1 MRFRHLDPT
10 DAFESDSSGE
20 GTDHTTGQNNDKSPD
35 REGELEESVQGD
47 IYSSSEGESQ
57 GPDGQS
63 TSDGRTFAIPHDTL
77 YKEDSGEPPDH
88 TDDWDYKYSKHL
100 TISRD
105 HTAAS
110 SWHYQLLTALRSDTG
125 AAQLEQPPGKVSLFR
140 IPDDYNPFEPL
151 PGYFPNPPLSPKPT
165 RHSRELLL
173 GIAPALLQRSEMSPI
188 ILNQEQEVPNYFT
201 MEPPAAAG
209 SRAQNLNPTGGFYAE
224 ASSNTEHMMRLENEM
239 RKLYDQ
245 QLALGS
251 TTWLVLHMVDGE
263 PTTCLVEPS
272 WMSTQSLKG
281 NSPLADENEYL
292 RHRPDVAFIVYKY
305 YKADHQ
311 AKATQKAKKEGRAL
325 PEPCPYREAIR
336 LHSRKMMAA
345 FDMFVETHPAFKDE
359 FPEWVPKAVI
369 PSPFLF
375 WYAYRS
381 KACLDQI
388 PEPDRSQMKM
398 LAEWIEHN
406 YSQTYK
412 EAEAQFSR
420 GFVSATSMPFFCRPG
435 EVLVSRTDKGIR
447 GYIADSWA
455 DEQPREGS
463 FKERPRERSPK
474 RCWQI
479 KAYSYG
485 YDGHFYRDDTNLR
498 VELDFDDD
506 HPEVDT
512 KDLEVLP
519 LRLASDE
526 FRLKLERR
534 GQMMW
539 ACRHRSIVSYDDK
552 GGETLDGVSL
562 TYLSLR
568 PSSWTYE
575 VDTV

>member
-1 MRFRHLDPT
+1 MRHSEPNDAVERDYEGIDDET
-10 DAFESDSSGE
+10 DQNSHKRTNGEEEPGESDQ
-20 GTDHTTGQNNDKSPD
+20 GQEADDESQSD
-35 REGELEESVQGD
+35 REPPKIG
-47 IYSSSEGESQ
+47 
-57 GPDGQS
+57 
-63 TSDGRTFAIPHDTL
+63 
-77 YKEDSGEPPDH
+77 KEDSPLYGEFQDFGDSPDH
-88 TDDWDYKYSKHL
+88 PDHPDDWDYQYSKHL

-105 HTAAS
+105 HTEAS
-110 SWHYQLLTALRSDTG
+110 SRNYQLLTALLLRSET
-125 AAQLEQPPGKVSLFR
+125 AQLERSSLA
-140 IPDDYNPFEPL
+140 
-151 PGYFPNPPLSPKPT
+151 FPVYTGRLSPRDLSTSP
-165 RHSRELLL
+165 E
-173 GIAPALLQRSEMSPI
+173 SEITGPYYRRPRQAQVDVDFI
-188 ILNQEQEVPNYFT
+188 VLNNNNIPMMEKFEQKGPYPSLD
-201 MEPPAAAG
+201 MESPAASIGLAG
-209 SRAQNLNPTGGFYAE
+209 SGTQHPIDG
-224 ASSNTEHMMRLENEM
+224 SNTEHMVQLENEI
-239 RKLYDQ
+239 RKLYEQ
-245 QLALGS
+245 QIALGS
-251 TTWLVLHMVDGE
+251 TTWLVLHKVDGE

-272 WMSTQSLKG
+272 WMSPQSLKG

-292 RHRPDVAFIVYKY
+292 RHRPDVAFVVYKY

-345 FDMFVETHPAFKDE
+345 FDMFVETHPTFKDE
-359 FPEWVPKAVI
+359 FPEWAPRAVI

-381 KACLDQI
+381 KACLDQV
-388 PEPDRSQMKM
+388 PEPDRSQIKM
-398 LAEWIEHN
+398 LTEWIEHN
-406 YSQTYK
+406 YSHTYK

-420 GFVSATSMPFFCRPG
+420 GFVSAKSMPFFCRPG

-479 KAYSYG
+479 KAYSYR
-485 YDGHFYRDDTNLR
+485 YDGHFYRDDTNLKM
-498 VELDFDDD
+498 ELSFDDD

-526 FRLKLERR
+526 LRLKLERR
-534 GQMMW
+534 GKMMW

-552 GGETLDGVSL
+552 GGETPDGVSL